1 MTERKDHIS
10 KRINLDSLEKKNV
23 YEVKQS
29 YFDELPTRIQDRVIA
44 KEKKSNPVYLLT
56 SSLKFALPVI
66 ALIMMAVYFGNRYN
80 AQEVDV
86 LALIDEVSTE
96 ELVAYLNSSD
106 LGTDEIIALIDVEEL
121 DIDGMLNEDIILL
134 DDIEFDAVLEDY
146 PDLETDF

>member
-10 KRINLDSLEKKNV
+10 KRINLDSLKKKNV